1 LEEDLEY
8 HINQGKQWKE
18 SFNRTRNEINKGNQ
32 IIRHLQNEL
41 RSTKSKSKI
50 KDEVTI
56 KQEKLLEERHNTIKE
71 QEKRIEELKEQ
82 LKEKTEKIQSLT
94 EQNEKVSKDL
104 SESKERL
111 EESTNGNY
119 LIKLNI
125 YIYIYNY

>member
-1 LEEDLEY
+1 LEEELDY
-8 HINQGKQWKE
+8 HINQSKQWKE

-41 RSTKSKSKI
+41 RSSKSKSKI

-71 QEKRIEELKEQ
+71 QEKRIEEIKSQ
-82 LKEKTEKIQSLT
+82 LKEKIEKIQTLSS
-94 EQNEKVSKDL
+94 QNEKISKEL

-119 LIKLNI
+119 Q
-125 YIYIYNY
+125 